1 MEAVF
6 NNVDYLPGIHKIQNK
21 ILHFSFILLRI
32 QDCASAYGAAI
43 ILAKGD

>member
-1 MEAVF
+1 MVAVF
-6 NNVDYLPGIHKIQNK
+6 SNVDYLPKIHRIPNK